1 MNKKNTIVNNYIL
14 SIQEDNDNNLWV
26 GTNKGISKIN
36 LETEEITNFEKDEN
50 GNIFYKV
57 RSILLTKRGTV
68 LVITQD
74 NVYMYDKELDKFKIS
89 LDEGDIFSEEDI
101 MDIKESIIKA
111 NPIYEKSSKYFN
123 EQYEWFKKRNDL
135 KAYNKQVLNRM
146 KQEIQ

>member
-1 MNKKNTIVNNYIL
+1 
-14 SIQEDNDNNLWV
+14 
-26 GTNKGISKIN
+26 
-36 LETEEITNFEKDEN
+36 
-50 GNIFYKV
+50 
-57 RSILLTKRGTV
+57 
-68 LVITQD
+68 
-74 NVYMYDKELDKFKIS
+74 MYDISEEQLEYYYKIS
-89 LDEGDIFSEEDI
+89 NGILFITTTISNMKEYKKVTDICTGLKRDDRYFILVCEADEEDL